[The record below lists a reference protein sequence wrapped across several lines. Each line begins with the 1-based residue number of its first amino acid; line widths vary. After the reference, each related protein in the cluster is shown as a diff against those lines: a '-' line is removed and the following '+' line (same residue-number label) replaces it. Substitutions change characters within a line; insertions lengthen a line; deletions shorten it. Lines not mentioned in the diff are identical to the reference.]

1 MTRVYKMLRS
11 DAMRLDEDVAH
22 EIFERGWRCDW
33 ILMAASMKVLRSMHS
48 PVSHRTLAL
57 GWKPEIINSDRFDP
71 SLAVLPPR
79 LG

>member
-1 MTRVYKMLRS
+1 
-11 DAMRLDEDVAH
+11 
-22 EIFERGWRCDW
+22 
-33 ILMAASMKVLRSMHS
+33 LMAASMKVLRSMHS